1 MKATYALLPDF
12 TTVQKPFVVKQI
24 ERSSFATDFHFH
36 NECQLVYILSGAGT
50 RIIGGTIERFESG
63 DLTFV
68 GPNVPHVWYSEFN
81 AKSEPAVSVALYI
94 NPIILTEDLKPFVD
108 TKLLEA
114 FFVQSER
121 GISFSGKKKELIT
134 GYLQDMLNQKNI
146 QVLSS
151 FLQIISLLLDA
162 EDMIWLN
169 RAPLLSTFTDKNQNR
184 VSRLMKY
191 IQQNF
196 REDLTIEQAASVAG
210 LQLHSFCRF
219 FKNLT
224 HHTFSDFLNEVR
236 IAFACQLL
244 QQTDLPITQ
253 VAFESGYSNVSYFNR
268 SFRKIH
274 RLTPREFRSQMSK
287 LG

>member
-1 MKATYALLPDF
+1 
-12 TTVQKPFVVKQI
+12 
-24 ERSSFATDFHFH
+24 
-36 NECQLVYILSGAGT
+36 
-50 RIIGGTIERFESG
+50 
-63 DLTFV
+63 
-68 GPNVPHVWYSEFN
+68 
-81 AKSEPAVSVALYI
+81 
-94 NPIILTEDLKPFVD
+94 
-108 TKLLEA
+108 
-114 FFVQSER
+114 
-121 GISFSGKKKELIT
+121 
-134 GYLQDMLNQKNI
+134 
-146 QVLSS
+146 LSS

-274 RLTPREFRSQMSK
+274 RLTPREFRSQMST